1 MKFIGGNRANRLKR
15 RELLKRIAQASALIF
30 LGPSQIAWGAKLMA
44 VRIWPAEDY
53 TRVTLESD
61 QVLKVSH
68 QLLTNPHRLV
78 VDVEGLELNNTIKEL
93 VAKVNSNDP
102 YIAQVRVGQ
111 FQPKVVRLV
120 FDLKES
126 IQPQLFTLD
135 PVGSYQ
141 NRLVFDLYP
150 TVANDPLM
158 ELVRQSAKKEAALDA
173 DDPIAAIARREAQ
186 KAEANKS
193 IKPNEIAKSD
203 NKSDSKS
210 GKSSHRRLLTIAID
224 PGHGGED
231 PGAIGKRGSR
241 EKDIVLSISRRL
253 KQKIEAEPDMRS
265 YLTRDGD
272 YFVPLHVRVNKARRV
287 QADLFVSIHADAFV
301 KPHARGASVFAL
313 SQQGATSTAAR
324 WLANKEN
331 SADLIGGL
339 NIKTQDKQVAQLL
352 LDMSTT
358 AQIKD
363 SLKLGDAVLKQ
374 IGGFA
379 KLHKPQVEQ
388 ASFAVLK
395 APDVPSILIETAFIS
410 NPEEEAR
417 LNDHEYQE
425 QIAQAI
431 LRGIRSYFAK
441 NPPVAKSRQI

>member
-1 MKFIGGNRANRLKR
+1 MKFIGGNRTNRLKR
-15 RELLKRIAQASALIF
+15 RELLKRIAQTSALIF
-30 LGPSQIAWGAKLMA
+30 LGPSQIAWGAKLVA

-68 QLLTNPHRLV
+68 QLLTNPLRLV

-173 DDPIAAIARREAQ
+173 DDPIGAIARREAQ
-186 KAEANKS
+186 KEAS
-193 IKPNEIAKSD
+193 KPNQMAKPDGKPD
-203 NKSDSKS
+203 NKATKP
-210 GKSSHRRLLTIAID
+210 SHRRLLTIAID

-241 EKDIVLSISRRL
+241 EKDIVLAISRRL

-287 QADLFVSIHADAFV
+287 QADLFVSIHADAFI
-301 KPHARGASVFAL
+301 KPNARGASVFAL
-313 SQQGATSTAAR
+313 SQHGATSTAAR

-331 SADLIGGL
+331 GADLIGGL
-339 NIKTQDKQVAQLL
+339 NIKTQDRQVAQLL

-379 KLHKPQVEQ
+379 RLHKRQVEQ

-417 LNDHEYQE
+417 LNDHVYQE

-431 LRGIRSYFAK
+431 LRGIRNYFAK

>member
-1 MKFIGGNRANRLKR
+1 MKR
-15 RELLKRIAQASALIF
+15 RTALKVIGQGSALLL
-30 LGPSQIAWGAKLMA
+30 LGPAQLAWGAKLLA
-44 VRIWPAEDY
+44 VRVWPAEDY
-53 TRVTLESD
+53 TRITLESD
-61 QVLKVSH
+61 QPLKLSH
-68 QLLTNPHRLV
+68 QLLTKPDRLV
-78 VDVEGLELNNTIKEL
+78 VDVEGLELTPTIKEL
-93 VAKVNSNDP
+93 VAKVKTDDP

-111 FQPKVVRLV
+111 FQAKVVRLV

-135 PVGSYQ
+135 PVGDYQ
-141 NRLVFDLYP
+141 HRALFDLYP

-158 ELVRQSAKKEAALDA
+158 KLVRNSTKKSVLPETE
-173 DDPIAAIARREAQ
+173 DPIGAIARKETG
-186 KAEANKS
+186 KSDTKTSDIKPNGDKS
-193 IKPNEIAKSD
+193 IK
-203 NKSDSKS
+203 
-210 GKSSHRRLLTIAID
+210 RLLTIAID

-241 EKDIVLSISRRL
+241 EKDVVLSISKILRT
-253 KQKIEAEPDMRS
+253 KIEQEPDMRA

-272 YFVPLHVRVNKARRV
+272 YFVPLHIRVNKARRI
-287 QADLFVSIHADAFV
+287 QADLFVSVHADAFV
-301 KPHARGASVFAL
+301 QPHAKGASVFAL

-324 WLANKEN
+324 WIANKEN
-331 SADLIGGL
+331 NADLIGGL
-339 NIKTQDKQVAQLL
+339 NIKSQDKQVAQLL

-363 SLKLGDAVLKQ
+363 SLKVGSSVLQ
-374 IGGFA
+374 EIGGFA
-379 KLHKPQVEQ
+379 KLHKNHVEQ

-417 LNDHEYQE
+417 LTDTNYQE
-425 QIAQAI
+425 QIATAI
-431 LRGIRSYFAK
+431 LKGIRNYFAQ

>member
-1 MKFIGGNRANRLKR
+1 MKFIARNAKR
-15 RELLKRIAQASALIF
+15 RDLLKNIAKASALLF
-30 LGPSQIAWGAKLMA
+30 LGPSQLAFGAKLLA
-44 VRIWPAEDY
+44 VRMWPAEDY

-61 QVLKVSH
+61 EILKVSH

-78 VDVEGLELNNTIKEL
+78 VDVEGLELTNTLKEL
-93 VAKVNSNDP
+93 VAKVKSNDP
-102 YIAQVRVGQ
+102 YVSQVRVGQ
-111 FQPKVVRLV
+111 FQPRVVRLV

-126 IQPQLFTLD
+126 IQPQLFSLE

-158 ELVRQSAKKEAALDA
+158 ELVRSSSKKSAALDLE
-173 DDPIAAIARREAQ
+173 DPIGAIARKEALKQ
-186 KAEANKS
+186 DKQDKSNKDES
-193 IKPNEIAKSD
+193 AHKSD
-203 NKSDSKS
+203 P
-210 GKSSHRRLLTIAID
+210 KSSYKRLHTIAID

-241 EKDIVLSISRRL
+241 EKDIVLAIARKL
-253 KQKIEAEPDMRS
+253 KDKIEQEPDMRS

-272 YFVPLHVRVNKARRV
+272 YFVPLHTRVNKARRV
-287 QADLFVSIHADAFV
+287 QADLFVSVHADAFV
-301 KPHARGASVFAL
+301 QPHAKGASVFAL
-313 SQQGATSTAAR
+313 SQLGATSTAAR

-331 SADLIGGL
+331 NADLIGGL
-339 NIKTQDKQVAQLL
+339 NIKSQDKQVAQLL

-379 KLHKPQVEQ
+379 KLHKKHVEQ

-417 LNDHEYQE
+417 LNDLEYQE
-425 QIAQAI
+425 QIASAI
-431 LRGIRSYFAK
+431 LKGIRSYFAK

>member
-1 MKFIGGNRANRLKR
+1 MKFIRRHSKR
-15 RELLKRIAQASALIF
+15 REVLKRIAQTTALIF
-30 LGPSQIAWGAKLMA
+30 LGPSQLAWGAKLLA
-44 VRIWPAEDY
+44 VRMWPAEDY

-61 QVLKVSH
+61 EVLKVSH

-78 VDVEGLELNNTIKEL
+78 VDVEGLELTPTLKEL
-93 VAKVNSNDP
+93 VAKVKSNDP
-102 YIAQVRVGQ
+102 YVAQVRVGQ
-111 FQPKVVRLV
+111 YQPKVVRLV

-126 IQPQLFTLD
+126 IQPQLFSLD
-135 PVGSYQ
+135 PVGDYQ

-150 TVANDPLM
+150 TVASDPLM
-158 ELVRQSAKKEAALDA
+158 DLVRQSAKKAAELDA
-173 DDPIAAIARREAQ
+173 EDPIGAIARRESQ
-186 KAEANKS
+186 
-193 IKPNEIAKSD
+193 KSD
-203 NKSDSKS
+203 PKTDGKESKP
-210 GKSSHRRLLTIAID
+210 SHRRLLTIAID

-241 EKDIVLSISRRL
+241 EKDIVLAISRRL
-253 KQKIEAEPDMRS
+253 KDKVEREPDMRS

-287 QADLFVSIHADAFV
+287 RADLFVSIHADAFV
-301 KPHARGASVFAL
+301 RPHARGASVFAL

-331 SADLIGGL
+331 GADLIGGL
-339 NIKTQDKQVAQLL
+339 NIKTQDRQVAQLL

-379 KLHKPQVEQ
+379 KLHKKQVEQ

-417 LNDHEYQE
+417 LNDHEYQD
-425 QIAQAI
+425 QIAEAI
-431 LRGIRSYFAK
+431 LKGIRNYFAK

>member
-1 MKFIGGNRANRLKR
+1 MKFIGGNRTNRLKR
-15 RELLKRIAQASALIF
+15 RELLKRIAQTGALIF

-61 QVLKVSH
+61 EVLKVSH

-173 DDPIAAIARREAQ
+173 DDPIGAIARREAQ

-193 IKPNEIAKSD
+193 IKPNEIAKPD
-203 NKSDSKS
+203 NKPDSKS
-210 GKSSHRRLLTIAID
+210 GKPSHRRLLTIAID

-241 EKDIVLSISRRL
+241 EKDIVLAISRRL

-287 QADLFVSIHADAFV
+287 QADLFVSIHADAFI
-301 KPHARGASVFAL
+301 KPNARGASVFAL
-313 SQQGATSTAAR
+313 SQHGATSTAAR

-331 SADLIGGL
+331 GADLIGGL

-410 NPEEEAR
+410 NPEEESR

-431 LRGIRSYFAK
+431 LRGIRNYFAK
-441 NPPVAKSRQI
+441 NPPVAKSSQI

>member
-1 MKFIGGNRANRLKR
+1 MKFILRNAKR
-15 RELLKRIAQASALIF
+15 RDLLKNIAKASALLF
-30 LGPSQIAWGAKLMA
+30 LGPSQLAFGAKLLA
-44 VRIWPAEDY
+44 VRMWPAEDY

-61 QVLKVSH
+61 EVLKVSH

-78 VDVEGLELNNTIKEL
+78 VDVEGLELTNTLKEL
-93 VAKVNSNDP
+93 VAKVKSNDP
-102 YIAQVRVGQ
+102 YVSHVRVGQ
-111 FQPKVVRLV
+111 FQPRVVRLV

-126 IQPQLFTLD
+126 IQPQLFSLE

-158 ELVRQSAKKEAALDA
+158 ELVRSSSKKSAALDLE
-173 DDPIAAIARREAQ
+173 DPIGAIARKEALRQ
-186 KAEANKS
+186 DKQDKSNKDDS
-193 IKPNEIAKSD
+193 AHTSDAKTPY
-203 NKSDSKS
+203 K
-210 GKSSHRRLLTIAID
+210 RLLTIAID

-241 EKDIVLSISRRL
+241 EKDIVLAIARKL
-253 KQKIEAEPDMRS
+253 KEKIEQEPDMRS

-272 YFVPLHVRVNKARRV
+272 YFVPLHTRVNKARRV
-287 QADLFVSIHADAFV
+287 QADLFVSVHADAFV
-301 KPHARGASVFAL
+301 QPHAKGASVFAL

-331 SADLIGGL
+331 NADLIGGL
-339 NIKTQDKQVAQLL
+339 NIKSQDKQVAQLL

-379 KLHKPQVEQ
+379 KLHKKHVEQ

-417 LNDHEYQE
+417 LNDVEYQE
-425 QIAQAI
+425 QIALAI
-431 LRGIRSYFAK
+431 VKGIRSYFAK

>member
-15 RELLKRIAQASALIF
+15 RELLKKIAQTSALIF
-30 LGPSQIAWGAKLMA
+30 LGPSQIAWGAKLVA

-68 QLLTNPHRLV
+68 HLLTNPHRLV

-135 PVGSYQ
+135 PVGNYQ

-150 TVANDPLM
+150 IVANDPLM
-158 ELVRQSAKKEAALDA
+158 DLVRQSAKKEAALDA
-173 DDPIAAIARREAQ
+173 EDPIAAIARREAQ
-186 KAEANKS
+186 KAE
-193 IKPNEIAKSD
+193 ITKPNQ
-203 NKSDSKS
+203 SDSKPDT
-210 GKSSHRRLLTIAID
+210 KADNKATKPSHRRLLTIAID

-241 EKDIVLSISRRL
+241 EKDIVLAISRRL

-339 NIKTQDKQVAQLL
+339 NIKTKDKQVAQLL

-379 KLHKPQVEQ
+379 KLHKRQVEQ

-410 NPEEEAR
+410 NPQEEAR

>member
-193 IKPNEIAKSD
+193 NKPNEIAKSD

-379 KLHKPQVEQ
+379 KLHKSQVEQ

>member
-193 IKPNEIAKSD
+193 NKPNEIAKSD
-203 NKSDSKS
+203 KKSDSKS

-241 EKDIVLSISRRL
+241 EKDIVLSISHRL

>member
-1 MKFIGGNRANRLKR
+1 
-15 RELLKRIAQASALIF
+15 
-30 LGPSQIAWGAKLMA
+30 
-44 VRIWPAEDY
+44 
-53 TRVTLESD
+53 
-61 QVLKVSH
+61 
-68 QLLTNPHRLV
+68 
-78 VDVEGLELNNTIKEL
+78 
-93 VAKVNSNDP
+93 
-102 YIAQVRVGQ
+102 
-111 FQPKVVRLV
+111 
-120 FDLKES
+120 
-126 IQPQLFTLD
+126 
-135 PVGSYQ
+135 
-141 NRLVFDLYP
+141 
-150 TVANDPLM
+150 
-158 ELVRQSAKKEAALDA
+158 
-173 DDPIAAIARREAQ
+173 
-186 KAEANKS
+186 
-193 IKPNEIAKSD
+193 
-203 NKSDSKS
+203 
-210 GKSSHRRLLTIAID
+210 
-224 PGHGGED
+224 
-231 PGAIGKRGSR
+231 
-241 EKDIVLSISRRL
+241 
-253 KQKIEAEPDMRS
+253 MRS

-379 KLHKPQVEQ
+379 KLHKSQVEQ

>member
-1 MKFIGGNRANRLKR
+1 MKLLPKNTKR
-15 RELLKRIAQASALIF
+15 REILKRIAQTSALVW
-30 LGPSQIAWGAKLMA
+30 LGPSQIAWGAKLLA
-44 VRIWPAEDY
+44 VRMWPAEDY

-61 QVLKVSH
+61 EPLKVSH
-68 QLLTNPHRLV
+68 QLLNKPNRLV
-78 VDVEGLELNNTIKEL
+78 VDVEGIELTNTLKEL
-93 VAKVNSNDP
+93 VAKVKNNDP
-102 YIAQVRVGQ
+102 YVAQVRVGQ
-111 FQPKVVRLV
+111 FQPKIVRLV

-135 PVGSYQ
+135 PVGNYKH
-141 NRLVFDLYP
+141 RLVFDLYP

-158 ELVRQSAKKEAALDA
+158 ELVKNSAKKSAALEA
-173 DDPIAAIARREAQ
+173 EDPIAAF
-186 KAEANKS
+186 ANKDPS
-193 IKPNEIAKSD
+193 SAPSRPATPSEKDKPQ
-203 NKSDSKS
+203 
-210 GKSSHRRLLTIAID
+210 HRRLLTIAID

-231 PGAIGKRGSR
+231 PGAIGRRGSR
-241 EKDIVLSISRRL
+241 EKDIVLAISRKL
-253 KQKIEAEPDMRS
+253 KEKIEREPDMRS

-272 YFVPLHVRVNKARRV
+272 YFVPLHTRVNKARRV

-301 KPHARGASVFAL
+301 QPHAKGASVFVL
-313 SQQGATSTAAR
+313 SQQGASSTAAR

-331 SADLIGGL
+331 SADMIGGL
-339 NIKTQDKQVAQLL
+339 NIKSKDKQVAQLL
-352 LDMSTT
+352 LDMSTS

-374 IGGFA
+374 IGSFA
-379 KLHKPQVEQ
+379 KLHKKNVEQ

-417 LNDHEYQE
+417 LNDQEYQD
-425 QIAQAI
+425 QIAQGI
-431 LRGIRSYFAK
+431 LKGIRNYFAK

>member
-1 MKFIGGNRANRLKR
+1 MKFIGGNRANRFKR
-15 RELLKRIAQASALIF
+15 RELLKRIAQTSALIF
-30 LGPSQIAWGAKLMA
+30 LGPGQIAWGAKLMA

-61 QVLKVSH
+61 QVLKVNH

-186 KAEANKS
+186 KAEANK
-193 IKPNEIAKSD
+193 PNEIAKSD
-203 NKSDSKS
+203 SKPDSKS

>member
-1 MKFIGGNRANRLKR
+1 MKFLPKNSKR
-15 RELLKRIAQASALIF
+15 RDLLKKIAKASALVF
-30 LGPSQIAWGAKLMA
+30 LCPSQIAWGAKLLA
-44 VRIWPAEDY
+44 VRMWPAEDY

-61 QVLKVSH
+61 EALKVTH
-68 QLLTNPHRLV
+68 QLLTKPHRLV
-78 VDVEGLELNNTIKEL
+78 VDVEGIELTNTLKEL
-93 VAKVNSNDP
+93 VAKVKNDDP
-102 YIAQVRVGQ
+102 YVSQVRVGQ
-111 FQPKVVRLV
+111 FQPKVARLV

-126 IQPQLFTLD
+126 VQPQLFTLD
-135 PVGSYQ
+135 PVGNYK

-158 ELVRQSAKKEAALDA
+158 ELVRNSSKKSAALDA
-173 DDPIAAIARREAQ
+173 EDPIAAFAQ
-186 KAEANKS
+186 KDTNKANPT
-193 IKPNEIAKSD
+193 KPSAPQTDKP
-203 NKSDSKS
+203 K
-210 GKSSHRRLLTIAID
+210 HRRLLTIAID

-241 EKDIVLSISRRL
+241 EKDIVLAISRKL
-253 KQKIEAEPDMRS
+253 KEKIEQEPDMRS

-272 YFVPLHVRVNKARRV
+272 YFVPLHTRVNKARRV
-287 QADLFVSIHADAFV
+287 QADLFVSVHADAFV
-301 KPHARGASVFAL
+301 QPHAKGASVFAL
-313 SQQGATSTAAR
+313 SQQGASSTAAR

-331 SADLIGGL
+331 SADMIGGL
-339 NIKTQDKQVAQLL
+339 NIKSKDRQVAQLL
-352 LDMSTT
+352 LDMSTS

-374 IGGFA
+374 IGDFA
-379 KLHKPQVEQ
+379 KLHKKHVEQ

-417 LNDHEYQE
+417 LNDQDYQD
-425 QIAQAI
+425 QIATAI
-431 LRGIRSYFAK
+431 LKGIRNYFGK

>member
-1 MKFIGGNRANRLKR
+1 MKFIGGNRTNRLKR
-15 RELLKRIAQASALIF
+15 RELLKRIAQTSALIF

-61 QVLKVSH
+61 QALRVSH

-173 DDPIAAIARREAQ
+173 DDPIGAIARRESQ

-193 IKPNEIAKSD
+193 NKLNEIAKPDGKTD
-203 NKSDSKS
+203 NKATKPSY
-210 GKSSHRRLLTIAID
+210 RRLLTIAID

-231 PGAIGKRGSR
+231 PGAIGKRGSQ
-241 EKDIVLSISRRL
+241 EKDIVLAISRRL
-253 KQKIEAEPDMRS
+253 KQRIEAEPDMRS

-287 QADLFVSIHADAFV
+287 QADLFVSIHADAFI
-301 KPHARGASVFAL
+301 KPNARGASVFAL

-331 SADLIGGL
+331 GADLIGGL

-374 IGGFA
+374 ISGFA
-379 KLHKPQVEQ
+379 KLHKSQVEQ

-410 NPEEEAR
+410 NPEEESR

-431 LRGIRSYFAK
+431 LKGIRSYFAK

>member
-61 QVLKVSH
+61 QVLKVNH

-193 IKPNEIAKSD
+193 NKPNEIAKSD
-203 NKSDSKS
+203 KKSDSKS

-241 EKDIVLSISRRL
+241 EKDIVLSISHRL

>member
-1 MKFIGGNRANRLKR
+1 MKFIARNAKR
-15 RELLKRIAQASALIF
+15 RDLLKNIAKASALLF
-30 LGPSQIAWGAKLMA
+30 LGPSQLAFGAKLLA
-44 VRIWPAEDY
+44 VRMWPAEDY

-61 QVLKVSH
+61 EILKVSH

-78 VDVEGLELNNTIKEL
+78 VDVEGLELTNTLKEL
-93 VAKVNSNDP
+93 VAKVKSNDP
-102 YIAQVRVGQ
+102 YVSQVRVGQ
-111 FQPKVVRLV
+111 FQPRVVRLV

-126 IQPQLFTLD
+126 IQPQLFSLE

-158 ELVRQSAKKEAALDA
+158 ELVRSSSKKSAALDLE
-173 DDPIAAIARREAQ
+173 DPIGAIARKEALKQ
-186 KAEANKS
+186 DKQDKSNKDES
-193 IKPNEIAKSD
+193 AHKSD
-203 NKSDSKS
+203 P
-210 GKSSHRRLLTIAID
+210 KSSYKRLLTIAID

-241 EKDIVLSISRRL
+241 EKDIVLAIARKL
-253 KQKIEAEPDMRS
+253 KDKIEQEPDMRS

-272 YFVPLHVRVNKARRV
+272 YFVPLHTRVNKARRV
-287 QADLFVSIHADAFV
+287 QADLFVSVHADAFV
-301 KPHARGASVFAL
+301 QPHAKGASVFAL

-331 SADLIGGL
+331 NADLIGGL
-339 NIKTQDKQVAQLL
+339 NIKSQDKQVAQLL

-379 KLHKPQVEQ
+379 KLHKKHVEQ

-417 LNDHEYQE
+417 LNDLEYQE
-425 QIAQAI
+425 QIASAI
-431 LRGIRSYFAK
+431 LKGIRSYFAK

>member
-1 MKFIGGNRANRLKR
+1 MKLLPKNTKR
-15 RELLKRIAQASALIF
+15 REILKHIAKASALVL
-30 LGPSQIAWGAKLMA
+30 LGPAEIAWGAKLLA
-44 VRIWPAEDY
+44 VRMWPAEDY

-61 QVLKVSH
+61 EPLKVSH
-68 QLLTNPHRLV
+68 QLLQKPNRLV
-78 VDVEGLELNNTIKEL
+78 VDVEGIELTNTLKEL
-93 VAKVNSNDP
+93 VAKVKNNDP
-102 YIAQVRVGQ
+102 YVAQVRVGQ
-111 FQPKVVRLV
+111 FQPKIVRLV

-135 PVGSYQ
+135 PVGNYKH
-141 NRLVFDLYP
+141 RLVFDLYP

-158 ELVRQSAKKEAALDA
+158 ELVKNSAKKSAALEA
-173 DDPIAAIARREAQ
+173 EDPIAAF
-186 KAEANKS
+186 ANKDPGS
-193 IKPNEIAKSD
+193 TSPRPTGPSEKDKPQ
-203 NKSDSKS
+203 
-210 GKSSHRRLLTIAID
+210 HRRLLTIAID

-231 PGAIGKRGSR
+231 PGAIGRRGSR
-241 EKDIVLSISRRL
+241 EKDIVLAISRKL
-253 KQKIEAEPDMRS
+253 KEKIEQEPDMRS

-272 YFVPLHVRVNKARRV
+272 YFVPLHTRVNKARRV

-301 KPHARGASVFAL
+301 QPHAKGASVFVL
-313 SQQGATSTAAR
+313 SQQGASSTAAR

-331 SADLIGGL
+331 SADMIGGL
-339 NIKTQDKQVAQLL
+339 NIKSKDKQVAQLL
-352 LDMSTT
+352 LDMSTS

-374 IGGFA
+374 IGSFA
-379 KLHKPQVEQ
+379 QLHKKHVEQ

-417 LNDHEYQE
+417 LNDQEYQE
-425 QIAQAI
+425 QIAQGI
-431 LRGIRSYFAK
+431 LKGIRNYFAK

>member
-1 MKFIGGNRANRLKR
+1 MKFIGGNRTNRLKR
-15 RELLKRIAQASALIF
+15 RELLKRIAQTSALIF
-30 LGPSQIAWGAKLMA
+30 LGPSQIAWGAKLVA

-61 QVLKVSH
+61 QALKVSH

-135 PVGSYQ
+135 PVGNYQ

-150 TVANDPLM
+150 TVAHDPLM

-173 DDPIAAIARREAQ
+173 DDPIGAIARREAQ
-186 KAEANKS
+186 KAEANK
-193 IKPNEIAKSD
+193 PNELAKP
-203 NKSDSKS
+203 DSKAS
-210 GKSSHRRLLTIAID
+210 KPTHRRLLTIAID

-241 EKDIVLSISRRL
+241 EKDIVLAISRRL
-253 KQKIEAEPDMRS
+253 KQKIEAEPDMRT

-287 QADLFVSIHADAFV
+287 QADLFVSIHADAFI

-417 LNDHEYQE
+417 LNDHQYQE

-431 LRGIRSYFAK
+431 LRGIRNYFAK

>member
-1 MKFIGGNRANRLKR
+1 MKFIGGNRTNRLKR
-15 RELLKRIAQASALIF
+15 RELLKRIAQTSALIF

-173 DDPIAAIARREAQ
+173 DDPIGAIARREAQ
-186 KAEANKS
+186 KAEANQS
-193 IKPNEIAKSD
+193 IKPNEIAKPD
-203 NKSDSKS
+203 
-210 GKSSHRRLLTIAID
+210 GKAAKPSHRRLLTIAID

-241 EKDIVLSISRRL
+241 EKDIVLAISRRL

-301 KPHARGASVFAL
+301 KPNARGASVFAL
-313 SQQGATSTAAR
+313 SQHGATSTAAR

-331 SADLIGGL
+331 GADLIGGL

-379 KLHKPQVEQ
+379 KLHKSQVEQ

-431 LRGIRSYFAK
+431 LRGIRNYFAK

>member
-1 MKFIGGNRANRLKR
+1 MKFIGGNRANRSKR
-15 RELLKRIAQASALIF
+15 RELLKRIAQTSALIF

-173 DDPIAAIARREAQ
+173 DDPIGAIAKRESQ
-186 KAEANKS
+186 KADANKS

-203 NKSDSKS
+203 GKPDSKAA
-210 GKSSHRRLLTIAID
+210 KPNHRRLLTIAID

-241 EKDIVLSISRRL
+241 EKDIVLAISRRL
-253 KQKIEAEPDMRS
+253 KQKIESEPDMRS

-287 QADLFVSIHADAFV
+287 QADLFVSIHADAFI

-339 NIKTQDKQVAQLL
+339 NIKTQDKQIAQLL

-379 KLHKPQVEQ
+379 KLHKTQVEQ

-417 LNDHEYQE
+417 LNDHEYQD

>member
-61 QVLKVSH
+61 QVLKVNH

-193 IKPNEIAKSD
+193 NKPNEIAKSD

-331 SADLIGGL
+331 NADLIGGL

>member
-1 MKFIGGNRANRLKR
+1 MKFIPRNAKR
-15 RELLKRIAQASALIF
+15 RDLLKKIAQASALVF
-30 LGPSQIAWGAKLMA
+30 LGPTQLAFGAKLLA
-44 VRIWPAEDY
+44 VRMWPAEDY

-61 QVLKVSH
+61 EVLKVSH

-78 VDVEGLELNNTIKEL
+78 VDVEGLELTNTLKEL
-93 VAKVNSNDP
+93 VAKVKSNDP
-102 YIAQVRVGQ
+102 YVSQVRVGQ
-111 FQPKVVRLV
+111 FQTKVVRLV

-126 IQPQLFTLD
+126 IQPQLFSLE

-158 ELVRQSAKKEAALDA
+158 DLVRSSSKKSAALDLE
-173 DDPIAAIARREAQ
+173 DPIGAIARKEALKQ
-186 KAEANKS
+186 DKQDGHGAHKADPKS
-193 IKPNEIAKSD
+193 PYK
-203 NKSDSKS
+203 
-210 GKSSHRRLLTIAID
+210 RLLTIAID

-241 EKDIVLSISRRL
+241 EKDIVLAISRKL
-253 KQKIEAEPDMRS
+253 KEKIEQEPDMRS

-272 YFVPLHVRVNKARRV
+272 YFVPLHTRVNKARRV
-287 QADLFVSIHADAFV
+287 QADLFVSVHADAFIQS
-301 KPHARGASVFAL
+301 HAKGASVFAL

-331 SADLIGGL
+331 NADLIGGL
-339 NIKTQDKQVAQLL
+339 NIKSQDKQVAQLL

-379 KLHKPQVEQ
+379 KLHKKHVEQ

-417 LNDHEYQE
+417 LNDVEYQE
-425 QIAQAI
+425 QIASAI
-431 LRGIRSYFAK
+431 LKGIRSYFAK

>member
-1 MKFIGGNRANRLKR
+1 MKFIARNAKR
-15 RELLKRIAQASALIF
+15 RDLLKNIAKASALLF
-30 LGPSQIAWGAKLMA
+30 LGPSQLAFGAKLLA
-44 VRIWPAEDY
+44 VRMWPAEDY

-61 QVLKVSH
+61 EILKVSH

-78 VDVEGLELNNTIKEL
+78 VDVEGLELTNTLKEL
-93 VAKVNSNDP
+93 VAKVKSNDP
-102 YIAQVRVGQ
+102 YVSQVRVGQ
-111 FQPKVVRLV
+111 FQPRVVRLV

-126 IQPQLFTLD
+126 IQPQLFSLE

-158 ELVRQSAKKEAALDA
+158 ELVRSSSKKSAALDLE
-173 DDPIAAIARREAQ
+173 DPIGAIARKEALKQ
-186 KAEANKS
+186 DKQDKSNKDDS
-193 IKPNEIAKSD
+193 AHKSD
-203 NKSDSKS
+203 P
-210 GKSSHRRLLTIAID
+210 KSSYKRLLTIAID

-241 EKDIVLSISRRL
+241 EKDIVLAIARKL
-253 KQKIEAEPDMRS
+253 KDKIEQEPDMRS

-272 YFVPLHVRVNKARRV
+272 YFVPLHTRVNKARRV
-287 QADLFVSIHADAFV
+287 QADLFVSVHADAFV
-301 KPHARGASVFAL
+301 QPHAKGASVFAL

-331 SADLIGGL
+331 NADLIGGL
-339 NIKTQDKQVAQLL
+339 NIKSQDKQVAQLL

-363 SLKLGDAVLKQ
+363 SLKLGDALLKQ

-379 KLHKPQVEQ
+379 KLHKKHVEQ

-417 LNDHEYQE
+417 LNDLEYQE
-425 QIAQAI
+425 QIASAI
-431 LRGIRSYFAK
+431 LKGIRSYFAK

>member
-1 MKFIGGNRANRLKR
+1 V
-15 RELLKRIAQASALIF
+15 
-30 LGPSQIAWGAKLMA
+30 A

-68 QLLTNPHRLV
+68 QLLKNPDRLV

-135 PVGSYQ
+135 PVGNYQ

-150 TVANDPLM
+150 TVASDPLM

-173 DDPIAAIARREAQ
+173 DDPIGAIARREAQ

-193 IKPNEIAKSD
+193 D
-203 NKSDSKS
+203 NKQDSKAA
-210 GKSSHRRLLTIAID
+210 KPSHRRLLTIAID

-241 EKDIVLSISRRL
+241 EKDIVLAISRRL
-253 KQKIEAEPDMRS
+253 KQKIEAEPDMRT

-287 QADLFVSIHADAFV
+287 QADLFVSIHADAFIRPQA
-301 KPHARGASVFAL
+301 KGASVFAL
-313 SQQGATSTAAR
+313 SQHGATSTAAR

-331 SADLIGGL
+331 GADLIGGL

-363 SLKLGDAVLKQ
+363 SLMLGDAVLKQ

-379 KLHKPQVEQ
+379 KLHKRQVEQ

-417 LNDHEYQE
+417 LNDHVYQE

-431 LRGIRSYFAK
+431 LRGIRNYFAK

>member
-61 QVLKVSH
+61 QVLKVNH

-193 IKPNEIAKSD
+193 NKPNEIAKSD

-241 EKDIVLSISRRL
+241 EKDIVLSISHRL

-379 KLHKPQVEQ
+379 KLHKSQVEQ

>member
-1 MKFIGGNRANRLKR
+1 MKFIPRNAKR
-15 RELLKRIAQASALIF
+15 RDLLKKIVKASALLF
-30 LGPSQIAWGAKLMA
+30 LGPSQLAFGAKLLA
-44 VRIWPAEDY
+44 VRMWPAEDY

-61 QVLKVSH
+61 EVLKVSH

-78 VDVEGLELNNTIKEL
+78 VDVEGLELTNTLKEL
-93 VAKVNSNDP
+93 VAKVKSNDP
-102 YIAQVRVGQ
+102 YVSHVRVGQ
-111 FQPKVVRLV
+111 FQPRVVRLV

-126 IQPQLFTLD
+126 IQPQLFSLE

-158 ELVRQSAKKEAALDA
+158 ELVRSSSKKSAALDLE
-173 DDPIAAIARREAQ
+173 DPIGAIARKEALKQ
-186 KAEANKS
+186 DKQDKSNKDDS
-193 IKPNEIAKSD
+193 AHKSD
-203 NKSDSKS
+203 PKSPYK
-210 GKSSHRRLLTIAID
+210 RLLTIAID

-241 EKDIVLSISRRL
+241 EKDIVLAISRKL
-253 KQKIEAEPDMRS
+253 KEKIEQEPDMRS

-272 YFVPLHVRVNKARRV
+272 YFVPLHTRVNKARRV

-301 KPHARGASVFAL
+301 QPHAKGASVFAL

-331 SADLIGGL
+331 NADLIGGL
-339 NIKTQDKQVAQLL
+339 NIKSQDKQVAQLL

-379 KLHKPQVEQ
+379 KLHKKHVEQ

-417 LNDHEYQE
+417 LNDVEYQE
-425 QIAQAI
+425 QIASAI
-431 LRGIRSYFAK
+431 LKGIRSYFAK

>member
-1 MKFIGGNRANRLKR
+1 MKFIGGNRTNRLKR
-15 RELLKRIAQASALIF
+15 RDLLKRIAQTSALIF
-30 LGPSQIAWGAKLMA
+30 LGPSQIAWGAKLVA

-61 QVLKVSH
+61 KVLKVSH

-173 DDPIAAIARREAQ
+173 DDPIGAIARREAQ

-193 IKPNEIAKSD
+193 NKPNETTKL
-203 NKSDSKS
+203 DSKAA
-210 GKSSHRRLLTIAID
+210 KPSHRRLLTIAID

-241 EKDIVLSISRRL
+241 EKDIVLAISRRL
-253 KQKIEAEPDMRS
+253 KQKIEAEPDMRT

-287 QADLFVSIHADAFV
+287 QADLFVSVHADAFI
-301 KPHARGASVFAL
+301 KPQARGASVFAL
-313 SQQGATSTAAR
+313 SQHGATSSAAR

-331 SADLIGGL
+331 GADLIGGL

-417 LNDHEYQE
+417 LNDHVYQE

-431 LRGIRSYFAK
+431 LRGIRNYFAK

>member
-1 MKFIGGNRANRLKR
+1 MKLLPRNHKR
-15 RELLKRIAQASALIF
+15 RDLLKRIAQTSALVF
-30 LGPSQIAWGAKLMA
+30 LGPAQLAWGAKLLA
-44 VRIWPAEDY
+44 VRMWPAEDY

-61 QVLKVSH
+61 ERLNVSH
-68 QLLTNPHRLV
+68 QLLTNPNRLV
-78 VDVEGLELNNTIKEL
+78 VDVEGIELTNTLREL
-93 VAKVNSNDP
+93 VAKVKNNDP
-102 YIAQVRVGQ
+102 YVAQVRVGQ

-126 IQPQLFTLD
+126 VQPQLFTLD
-135 PVGSYQ
+135 PVGNYQ

-158 ELVRQSAKKEAALDA
+158 ALVKNSSKKSAALDA
-173 DDPIAAIARREAQ
+173 EDPIAAF
-186 KAEANKS
+186 ANK
-193 IKPNEIAKSD
+193 EIEKQTPHPKAPTATDKSQ
-203 NKSDSKS
+203 
-210 GKSSHRRLLTIAID
+210 HRRLLTIAID

-241 EKDIVLSISRRL
+241 EKDIVLSISRKL
-253 KQKIEAEPDMRS
+253 KAQIEQEPDMRS

-272 YFVPLHVRVNKARRV
+272 YFVPLHTRVNKARRV
-287 QADLFVSIHADAFV
+287 KADLFVSVHADAFV
-301 KPHARGASVFAL
+301 RPNARGASVFAL
-313 SQQGATSTAAR
+313 SQQGASSTAAR

-331 SADLIGGL
+331 SADMIGGL
-339 NIKTQDKQVAQLL
+339 NIKSQDRQVAQLL

-374 IGGFA
+374 IGSFA
-379 KLHKPQVEQ
+379 KLHKPHVEQ

-417 LNDHEYQE
+417 LNDQEYQE
-425 QIAQAI
+425 QIASSI
-431 LRGIRSYFAK
+431 LKGIKNYFAK

>member
-1 MKFIGGNRANRLKR
+1 MKFIPRNAKR
-15 RELLKRIAQASALIF
+15 RDLLKNIAKASALLF
-30 LGPSQIAWGAKLMA
+30 LGPSQLAFGAKLLA
-44 VRIWPAEDY
+44 VRMWPAEDY

-61 QVLKVSH
+61 EVLKVSH

-78 VDVEGLELNNTIKEL
+78 VDVEGLELTNTLKEL
-93 VAKVNSNDP
+93 VAKVKSNDP
-102 YIAQVRVGQ
+102 YVSQVRVGQ
-111 FQPKVVRLV
+111 FQPRVVRLV

-126 IQPQLFTLD
+126 IQPQLFSLE

-158 ELVRQSAKKEAALDA
+158 ELVRSSSKKSAALDLE
-173 DDPIAAIARREAQ
+173 DPIGAIARKEALKQ
-186 KAEANKS
+186 DRQDKSNKDDS
-193 IKPNEIAKSD
+193 AHKSDAKSPY
-203 NKSDSKS
+203 K
-210 GKSSHRRLLTIAID
+210 RLLTIAID

-231 PGAIGKRGSR
+231 PGAIGKGGSR
-241 EKDIVLSISRRL
+241 EKDIVLAIAIKL
-253 KQKIEAEPDMRS
+253 KEKIEQEPDMRS

-272 YFVPLHVRVNKARRV
+272 YFVPLHTRVNKARRV
-287 QADLFVSIHADAFV
+287 QADLFVSVHADAFV
-301 KPHARGASVFAL
+301 QPHAKGASVFAL

-331 SADLIGGL
+331 NADLIGGL
-339 NIKTQDKQVAQLL
+339 NIKSQDKQVAQLL

-379 KLHKPQVEQ
+379 KLHKKHVEQ

-417 LNDHEYQE
+417 LNDVEYQE
-425 QIAQAI
+425 QIALAI
-431 LRGIRSYFAK
+431 VKGIRSYFAK